1 MQSRNAHRQVFPS
14 VETIESWPSSIGDS
28 IELSPQAILQNGNNG
43 AIRVIFTAFNQL
55 DQLLI
60 PVKARYEHLE
70 SSNGGGG
77 RKFINSRIIAAS
89 LGRGRHIELPQP
101 VQITFRHL
109 NDVDPA
115 RVRPECVYWDYVSN
129 AWSSEGCQ
137 PVLSN
142 VTHTQCSCNHLTN
155 FALLMSQVGQQSQV
169 GQENS
174 PKMALP
180 SSKKSEGNSYISTI
194 VVSVAALIVLAV
206 IMFFV
211 VIAWKK
217 FQVSSQCRSALEK
230 SGLPCFHKGKELA
243 GSDKDKG
250 NNKGN
255 FYTVTPKLNANGGNT
270 LNTTN
275 DEVAEAQQFFEHM
288 INLQKNE
295 QNAAISRSMTLKRLN
310 NEVTEASEAKPCN
323 LDNKMYPK
331 RRALSP
337 YNHIYM
343 EIEPKSDPAVD
354 SVPVYEPLTHSET
367 YLMST
372 MSDLSEDNYNYL
384 TNCTPATTT
393 DVSRQSSSR
402 EITRPLIRTLNSN
415 PGSAQGQ
422 QQNSAN
428 LLQTIS
434 GVLHSQSVRIAP
446 SSARAQTLHYPMT
459 RRNNELI
466 KLNFAADPTYIAS
479 TTSDLGQ
486 QPMIQHQA
494 GLNNPP
500 SSSYQMTNAYLGKHK
515 QFLRQ
520 NSTPNAGVMMQMT
533 PIMAPPPP
541 PQNHHHHHQQF
552 ASEI

>member
-1 MQSRNAHRQVFPS
+1 
-14 VETIESWPSSIGDS
+14 
-28 IELSPQAILQNGNNG
+28 
-43 AIRVIFTAFNQL
+43 
-55 DQLLI
+55 
-60 PVKARYEHLE
+60 
-70 SSNGGGG
+70 
-77 RKFINSRIIAAS
+77 
-89 LGRGRHIELPQP
+89 
-101 VQITFRHL
+101 
-109 NDVDPA
+109 
-115 RVRPECVYWDYVSN
+115 
-129 AWSSEGCQ
+129 
-137 PVLSN
+137 
-142 VTHTQCSCNHLTN
+142 
-155 FALLMSQVGQQSQV
+155 
-169 GQENS
+169 
-174 PKMALP
+174 MAP
-180 SSKKSEGNSYISTI
+180 SSKKSEAGNSYISTI

-206 IMFFV
+206 ILFFV

-217 FQVSSQCRSALEK
+217 FQVSSQCRTALEK

-243 GSDKDKG
+243 GGDKDKG

-270 LNTTN
+270 LNSSSN

-310 NEVTEASEAKPCN
+310 HEAEAAAEAKPCN

-343 EIEPKSDPAVD
+343 EIEPKNEDMGA
-354 SVPVYEPLTHSET
+354 PVYEPLTHSET

-384 TNCTPATTT
+384 TAATTNT

-402 EITRPLIRTLNSN
+402 EITRPLIRTLNN
-415 PGSAQGQ
+415 PGPGGP
-422 QQNSAN
+422 NSAN

-446 SSARAQTLHYPMT
+446 SSARAQTLHYPTM

-466 KLNFAADPTYIAS
+466 KLNFTDPTYIAS

-486 QPMIQHQA
+486 QQPMTYH
-494 GLNNPP
+494 
-500 SSSYQMTNAYLGKHK
+500 QMTNAYLGKHK

-520 NSTPNAGVMMQMT
+520 NSTPNAGAVMMQMT
-533 PIMAPPPP
+533 PMQATT
-541 PQNHHHHHQQF
+541 QNQF
-552 ASEI
+552 IASEI